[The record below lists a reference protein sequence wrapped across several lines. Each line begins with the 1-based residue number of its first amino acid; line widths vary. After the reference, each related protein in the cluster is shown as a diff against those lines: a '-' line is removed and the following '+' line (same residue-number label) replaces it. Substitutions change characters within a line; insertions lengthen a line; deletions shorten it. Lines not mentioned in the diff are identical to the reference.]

1 MRIAV
6 IQRFL
11 PSRSHGGAG
20 HFTHGL
26 CNALVQRGHWVCV
39 FSHDPSPLAA
49 MYRVVTLPSPAG
61 RIGRY
66 LAPLGFP
73 FQIARE
79 DFSGFDLI
87 HAQGDDTWIPR
98 SANPPVVRT
107 LHGSAMAEAIHN
119 GLRRLSIKRFLMH
132 SYFYASELISD
143 LRAARVVAVSKQTCR
158 YYPRVHA
165 VIPNGLDLDQFRP
178 SPGAKSRCPSILFV
192 GQMRSRKRGD
202 LLLKVVRQNLRP
214 RLPSLELWL
223 VCPEKVAA
231 DGCRWFGPVD
241 GPDLIRLYQQAW
253 VFCLPS
259 SYEGFGRPYL
269 EAMAAG
275 TPVVATEN
283 PGASEVLDRGRC
295 GRVVPDAFLA
305 EALHNLLVREDLRA
319 DYARKGLERAQQY
332 SWAKVAP
339 QYERMYE
346 AVLARQRGKTHAS

>member
-11 PSRSHGGAG
+11 PGRSHGGVG

-26 CNALVQRGHWVCV
+26 CNALVQRGHSVSV
-39 FSHDPSPLAA
+39 FSQDPSPAGA
-49 MYRVVTLPSPAG
+49 TYRVVTLPSPGG
-61 RIGRY
+61 RIGRTM
-66 LAPLGFP
+66 APLGFP
-73 FQIARE
+73 FQIAGV

-87 HAQGDDTWIPR
+87 HAQGDDAWIPKGK
-98 SANPPVVRT
+98 NPPVVRT
-107 LHGSAMAEAIHN
+107 LHGSALAEAIHN
-119 GLRRLSIKRFLMH
+119 GLRRLSLKRFLMH
-132 SYFYASELISD
+132 SYFYLCELIAD
-143 LRAARVVAVSKQTCR
+143 LRAARVVADSESTRR

-165 VIPNGLDLDQFRP
+165 VIPNGVDLDRFCP
-178 SPGAKSRCPSILFV
+178 NPEAKSRHPSILFV

-202 LLLKVVRQNLRP
+202 LLLKVVQQDLRP

-231 DGCRWFGPVD
+231 EGCHWLGPLDGA
-241 GPDLIRLYQQAW
+241 DLVRLYQQAW

-283 PGASEVLDRGRC
+283 PGASELLDRGRC
-295 GRVVPDAFLA
+295 GMLVPDASLA
-305 EALHNLLVREDLRA
+305 EALHTLLVRENLRA
-319 DYARKGLERAQQY
+319 EYARKGLERAQRY
-332 SWAKVAP
+332 SWSKVAD

-346 AVLARQRGKTHAS
+346 AVLARQRGKTHAP